1 MAAGFS
7 LDISCDVSAARR
19 ALQETALNQKTIMRK
34 VLRVIGGKAVK
45 EIKKEIASSTKR
57 RTGELRQAY
66 TCRINKEGTS
76 AVLYAKSG
84 RQRKGKDKK
93 TSIYPKLMALNYGAE
108 ITAKNARYLQVSGK
122 DFYARKKSIKIAGRG
137 FLQRA
142 WSLYMGSG
150 HYIQDVQRLVDNE
163 LAKFWR

>member
-1 MAAGFS
+1 MAGFS
-7 LDISCDVSAARR
+7 LDVSCDVSAVQRS
-19 ALQETALNQKTIMRK
+19 LQKTMLNQKTVTRK

-45 EIKKEIASSTKR
+45 EIKKEIAASTER

-66 TCRINKEGTS
+66 TCRIDKAGT
-76 AVLYAKSG
+76 AATVYARSKRLQSG
-84 RQRKGKDKK
+84 EDKK

-122 DFYARKKSIKIAGRG
+122 NFYARKKSVKIIGRG

-142 WSLYMGSG
+142 WNRYMGNGS
-150 HYIQDVQRLVDNE
+150 YIKDVQILVDVE
-163 LAKFWR
+163 LAKFWG